1 VVGIDRV
8 SMAGVSYGV
17 GVLGISYLLGCIITL
32 RSQTSLKVSA
42 TFLFDMLL
50 ATEWSVGKKEQV

>member
-1 VVGIDRV
+1 
-8 SMAGVSYGV
+8 MAAVSYAV
-17 GVLGISYLLGCIITL
+17 EVLGILYLLGCIITL

-50 ATEWSVGKKEQV
+50 TTELSVGKKEQVEAKDDF